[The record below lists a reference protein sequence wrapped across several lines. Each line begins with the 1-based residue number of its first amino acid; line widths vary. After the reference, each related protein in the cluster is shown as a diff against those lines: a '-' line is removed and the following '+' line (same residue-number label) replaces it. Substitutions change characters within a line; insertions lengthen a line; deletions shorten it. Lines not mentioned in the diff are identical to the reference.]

1 MAGRGTSSVGFK
13 LANVLRERVAAGK
26 YKRRFPTENELIAE
40 FGMSRYAVRS
50 AMQRLEQDGQI
61 HRHPGRGTKVLDAAP
76 AQSNWV
82 IRTVEDLIDRNLFE
96 RPVLLSAG
104 VVPARAYP
112 AVAKLFGVGA
122 RGRLFLIERVS
133 RTAKQG
139 GKQGPA
145 FFSLN
150 FLAAEVGLALPR
162 KGIGREPLVVQIERH
177 RKFRAHR
184 VRQALAGSQAS
195 VQVAAH
201 LGIEPGHPIVIAHR
215 TYFGWDGDV
224 IATAELHYRLEMFGQ
239 TIDLFRGNV
248 A

>member
-1 MAGRGTSSVGFK
+1 
-13 LANVLRERVAAGK
+13 
-26 YKRRFPTENELIAE
+26 
-40 FGMSRYAVRS
+40 
-50 AMQRLEQDGQI
+50 MQ
-61 HRHPGRGTKVLDAAP
+61 
-76 AQSNWV
+76 
-82 IRTVEDLIDRNLFE
+82 
-96 RPVLLSAG
+96 LSAG

-112 AVAKLFGVGA
+112 DVARLFGVGA

-133 RTAKQG
+133 RA

-162 KGIGREPLVVQIERH
+162 KGIGREPLVAQIERH
-177 RKFRAHR
+177 RKIRAHR
-184 VRQALAGSQAS
+184 VRQTLAGSQAS

-201 LGIEPGHPIVIAHR
+201 LGIAPGHPIVIARR

-224 IATAELHYRLEMFGQ
+224 IATAELHYRLEMFDQ

>member
-13 LANVLRERVAAGK
+13 LATVLRERVAAGK

-50 AMQRLEQDGQI
+50 AMQRLESDGQI
-61 HRHPGRGTKVLDAAP
+61 HRHPGRGTKVLDHTP

-104 VVPARAYP
+104 VVPARAHP
-112 AVAKLFGVGA
+112 DIARLFGVGS

-133 RTAKQG
+133 RAN
-139 GKQGPA
+139 KQGPA

-162 KGIGREPLVVQIERH
+162 KGIGREPLIVQIERH
-177 RKFRAHR
+177 RKIRAHR
-184 VRQALAGSQAS
+184 VRQTLAGGLAS
-195 VQVAAH
+195 LQVAGH
-201 LGIEPGHPIVIAHR
+201 LRVEPGHPIMIAHR

-224 IATAELHYRLEMFGQ
+224 IATAELHYRLERFDQ

>member
-26 YKRRFPTENELIAE
+26 YKQRFPTENELIAE

-50 AMQRLEQDGQI
+50 AMQRLESDGQI
-61 HRHPGRGTKVLDAAP
+61 HRHPGRGTKVLDPIP

-104 VVPARAYP
+104 AVPARGYP
-112 AVAKLFGVGA
+112 DIAKLFGVGA

-133 RTAKQG
+133 RA

-177 RKFRAHR
+177 RKIRAHR
-184 VRQALAGSQAS
+184 VRQTLAGGQAS

-201 LGIEPGHPIVIAHR
+201 LRIEPGHPIVIARR

>member
-26 YKRRFPTENELIAE
+26 YKQRFPTENELIAE

-50 AMQRLEQDGQI
+50 AMQRLESDGQI
-61 HRHPGRGTKVLDAAP
+61 HRHPGRGTKVLDRAP

-104 VVPARAYP
+104 AVPARTYP
-112 AVAKLFGVGA
+112 EIAKLFGVGA

-133 RTAKQG
+133 RA
-139 GKQGPA
+139 GKEGPA

-150 FLAAEVGLALPR
+150 FLAADVGLALPR
-162 KGIGREPLVVQIERH
+162 KGIGREPLIVQIERH
-177 RKFRAHR
+177 RKIRAHR
-184 VRQALAGSQAS
+184 VRQHLAGGQAS
-195 VQVAAH
+195 ARVAAH
-201 LGIEPGHPIVIAHR
+201 LKIEPGHPIVIARR

-224 IATAELHYRLEMFGQ
+224 IAMGELHYRLEMFGQ

>member
-13 LANVLRERVAAGK
+13 LAGILRERVASGK
-26 YKRRFPTENELIAE
+26 YKQRFPTENELIAE

-50 AMQRLEQDGQI
+50 AMQRLESDGQI
-61 HRHPGRGTKVLDAAP
+61 HRHPGRGTKVLDHTP

-96 RPVLLSAG
+96 RPVQLSAG

-112 AVAKLFGVGA
+112 DIAKLFGVGA

-133 RTAKQG
+133 RA

-162 KGIGREPLVVQIERH
+162 KGIGREPLVAQIERH
-177 RKFRAHR
+177 RKIRAHR
-184 VRQALAGSQAS
+184 VRQDLTGGSRRHGRS
-195 VQVAAH
+195 RLHLKVAV
-201 LGIEPGHPIVIAHR
+201 GHPIVIARR

-224 IATAELHYRLEMFGQ
+224 IATAELHYRLEMFDQ

-248 A
+248 AER

>member
-26 YKRRFPTENELIAE
+26 YKQRFPTENELIAE

-50 AMQRLEQDGQI
+50 AMQRLESDGQI
-61 HRHPGRGTKVLDAAP
+61 HRHPGRGTKVLDHTP

-96 RPVLLSAG
+96 RPVQLSAG

-112 AVAKLFGVGA
+112 DIAKLFGVGA

-133 RTAKQG
+133 RA

-162 KGIGREPLVVQIERH
+162 KGIGREPLVAQIERH
-177 RKFRAHR
+177 RKIRAHR
-184 VRQALAGSQAS
+184 VRQTLTGSQAS

-201 LGIEPGHPIVIAHR
+201 LKIEPGHPIVIARR

-224 IATAELHYRLEMFGQ
+224 IATAELHYRLEMFDQ